1 MTRQSWHHL
10 TTQKYTS
17 VVTQN
22 SKCYLLPLINNKN
35 KKQGKKQSM
44 FLLQSNLLTFKL
56 MYFYHLL
63 ITAVIRDDIVPKMYS
78 GLSLKMVFENWLLN
92 NASK

>member
-1 MTRQSWHHL
+1 M
-10 TTQKYTS
+10 Y
-17 VVTQN
+17 
-22 SKCYLLPLINNKN
+22 
-35 KKQGKKQSM
+35 
-44 FLLQSNLLTFKL
+44 LLQSNLLIFKL